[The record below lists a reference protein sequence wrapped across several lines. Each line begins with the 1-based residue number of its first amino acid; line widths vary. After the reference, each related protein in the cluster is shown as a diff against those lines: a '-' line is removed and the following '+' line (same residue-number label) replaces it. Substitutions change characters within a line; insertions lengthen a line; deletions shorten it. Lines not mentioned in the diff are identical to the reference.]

1 MPEIIVMPELPE
13 VETIKNGVTPF
24 LLNQRIERMVVR
36 RKQLRWPIP
45 EVIQQLENVLITQVA
60 RRAKYLL
67 ITTEQGQLLV
77 HLGMSGVL
85 RVVPQ
90 GTPANTHDHVDMLL
104 SNGCILRYTDPRRFG
119 AWLWTPKPN
128 EHQVLS
134 HLGPE
139 PLSEEFDGELLYER
153 SRNRRQAV
161 KTFIMDNKIVVGVGN
176 IYAQEALFMAG
187 VHPSRAAGRIS
198 RQRYVSLAE
207 AIKTVLAAAITA
219 GGTTLKDFTK
229 ADGQPGYFQQELAV
243 YGRGG
248 KPCQKCN
255 AVLLKTTH
263 GQRTTVYCGSCQ
275 T

>member
-1 MPEIIVMPELPE
+1 MPELPE

-24 LLNQRIERMVVR
+24 LEGRRIKHMVVR
-36 RKQLRWPIP
+36 REQLRWPIP
-45 EVIQQLENVLITQVA
+45 QEVQQLKDVRITQVA

-67 ITTEQGQLLV
+67 ITTEEGQVLV

-85 RVVPQ
+85 RVVPEDA
-90 GTPANTHDHVDMLL
+90 PVAKHDHVDMVLD
-104 SNGCILRYTDPRRFG
+104 SGKVLRYTDPRRFG
-119 AWLWTPKPN
+119 AWLWAPAPG
-128 EHQVLS
+128 EHKALS

-139 PLSEEFDGELLYER
+139 PLHDVFDGEYLYER
-153 SRNRRQAV
+153 SRERRQAV
-161 KTFIMDNKIVVGVGN
+161 KTFIMDNKVVVGVGN

-187 VHPSRAAGRIS
+187 IHPSRAAGRIS
-198 RQRYVSLAE
+198 KARYMRLVA

-219 GGTTLKDFTK
+219 GGTTLKDFAK

-243 YGRGG
+243 YGRAGE
-248 KPCQKCN
+248 PCSSCGTT
-255 AVLLKTTH
+255 LLKATH